1 MPPLTPEQLG
11 QASARLNGLT
21 QRLEKTILDDIC
33 RRIAKAGTVTDTAEW
48 QILRLKE
55 MGEANDV
62 IEKAV
67 SDYTKLSAEEV
78 RQLFHEA
85 AQVSDDFYAE
95 MYTQSGKPFVPVE
108 ENPYMQQLITATV
121 DQTNNELVNLTQSM
135 GFAVRQA
142 DGSTAFQPA
151 AKAYQSALDL
161 AQMQVATGTFD
172 YTTAIRNS
180 VRALTDGGLYF
191 IEYESGHRNRADVA
205 ARRAILTGLSQMT
218 GQVSQ
223 HNAEELETDIV
234 EVTAH
239 AGARPSHAE
248 WQGRRYSLSGKSKE
262 YPSLEEAT
270 GYGTGDGLKGWNC
283 RHDFYPVIPGISP
296 PAYTE
301 EQLANIDP
309 PPIEYNGK
317 TLTYYECTQ
326 KQRAMETAMRKTK
339 REIIAA
345 QASGDDDMFTAK
357 SILLRRQKEEYAN
370 FSKSAGM
377 LTQNERAQVYGF
389 GHSQASK
396 TVWAERKASKIG
408 EATPITSSSGQ
419 AGIVNV
425 PAKPIQQQ
433 IHQAPV
439 TKPTFNNAE
448 SIEKAK
454 AYARSIGVEYPDYSK
469 FSLERANNMNMAL
482 STLPDDSL
490 PYVVTDLQKYTS
502 VTGAPLGRAQ
512 KNGYACTVTPYEIDL
527 QRAGIADIPKTVGS
541 GNTIVAVNTRNYKT
555 IGSITESKAKSEE
568 LVVSR
573 DLGNAYHF
581 NKDGKATDFHECGH
595 VYATKHNIPMGFSAD
610 ADHWYKETGCM
621 ILKTTSEAWSEAYA
635 AYYTHAEDL
644 PPYIRRYFD
653 KGDWKDGSGS
663 KVLSLDEW
671 YQKLLDNGG
680 ESGII
685 KLKESISSRFSAS
698 QDRIDSL
705 IESDMS
711 NIKFTCKPVYN
722 PHIRVNGKT
731 KIVEDRVTGKVKRI
745 ESIEIGKQDKPSAEF
760 LEDTI
765 IHEELEAR
773 IAMRSLFSSKFSKLY
788 YDCSD
793 DERHQY
799 INSRIERYFRM
810 KGWWYDVD

>member
-11 QASARLNGLT
+11 QASARLDGLT

-95 MYTQSGKPFVPVE
+95 MYTQSGKPFVPAE

-180 VRALTDGGLYF
+180 VRTLTDGGLYF
-191 IEYESGHRNRADVA
+191 VEYESGHRNRADVA
-205 ARRAILTGLSQMT
+205 ARRAVLTGLSQMT
-218 GQVSQ
+218 GQVSK

-317 TLTYYECTQ
+317 MLTYYECTQ
-326 KQRAMETAMRKTK
+326 KQRVMETAMRKTK
-339 REIIAA
+339 REIMAA

-357 SILLRRQKEEYAN
+357 SIRLRRQKEEYAN

-389 GHSQASK
+389 DRSVAAKAS
-396 TVWAERKASKIG
+396 WAVRKA
-408 EATPITSSSGQ
+408 
-419 AGIVNV
+419 N
-425 PAKPIQQQ
+425 
-433 IHQAPV
+433 
-439 TKPTFNNAE
+439 
-448 SIEKAK
+448 KA
-454 AYARSIGVEYPDYSK
+454 
-469 FSLERANNMNMAL
+469 
-482 STLPDDSL
+482 
-490 PYVVTDLQKYTS
+490 
-502 VTGAPLGRAQ
+502 
-512 KNGYACTVTPYEIDL
+512 
-527 QRAGIADIPKTVGS
+527 
-541 GNTIVAVNTRNYKT
+541 
-555 IGSITESKAKSEE
+555 
-568 LVVSR
+568 
-573 DLGNAYHF
+573 
-581 NKDGKATDFHECGH
+581 
-595 VYATKHNIPMGFSAD
+595 
-610 ADHWYKETGCM
+610 
-621 ILKTTSEAWSEAYA
+621 
-635 AYYTHAEDL
+635 
-644 PPYIRRYFD
+644 
-653 KGDWKDGSGS
+653 
-663 KVLSLDEW
+663 
-671 YQKLLDNGG
+671 LDNGG
-680 ESGII
+680 GSGII
-685 KLKESISSRFSAS
+685 NKAKALDMFNDSAIALNSPITTQQIIDELTATNIGRTTLKDIENLPERIKLTYSYKENGVRGEQNGNEITIYLSNCANTKWAARSVIHEVTHYKYGIGQSQWAECVCVAQELKHARNRDYLTISE
-698 QDRIDSL
+698 L
-705 IESDMS
+705 
-711 NIKFTCKPVYN
+711 K
-722 PHIRVNGKT
+722 
-731 KIVEDRVTGKVKRI
+731 
-745 ESIEIGKQDKPSAEF
+745 
-760 LEDTI
+760 TI
-765 IHEELEAR
+765 ISAVKDVYPEFNWR
-773 IAMRSLFSSKFSKLY
+773 KGGI
-788 YDCSD
+788 
-793 DERHQY
+793 
-799 INSRIERYFRM
+799 INGRNKSHR
-810 KGWWYDVD
+810 

>member
-11 QASARLNGLT
+11 QASTRLNGLT
-21 QRLEKTILDDIC
+21 QKLEKTILDDIC

-55 MGEANDV
+55 MGEANNV

-218 GQVSQ
+218 GQVSK

-309 PPIEYNGK
+309 PPIEYSGK

-326 KQRAMETAMRKTK
+326 KQRTMETAMRKTK

-357 SILLRRQKEEYAN
+357 SIRLRRQKEEYAN

-389 GHSQASK
+389 DRSVAAKAS
-396 TVWAERKASKIG
+396 WAVRKA
-408 EATPITSSSGQ
+408 
-419 AGIVNV
+419 N
-425 PAKPIQQQ
+425 
-433 IHQAPV
+433 
-439 TKPTFNNAE
+439 
-448 SIEKAK
+448 KA
-454 AYARSIGVEYPDYSK
+454 
-469 FSLERANNMNMAL
+469 
-482 STLPDDSL
+482 
-490 PYVVTDLQKYTS
+490 
-502 VTGAPLGRAQ
+502 
-512 KNGYACTVTPYEIDL
+512 
-527 QRAGIADIPKTVGS
+527 
-541 GNTIVAVNTRNYKT
+541 
-555 IGSITESKAKSEE
+555 
-568 LVVSR
+568 
-573 DLGNAYHF
+573 
-581 NKDGKATDFHECGH
+581 
-595 VYATKHNIPMGFSAD
+595 
-610 ADHWYKETGCM
+610 
-621 ILKTTSEAWSEAYA
+621 
-635 AYYTHAEDL
+635 
-644 PPYIRRYFD
+644 
-653 KGDWKDGSGS
+653 
-663 KVLSLDEW
+663 
-671 YQKLLDNGG
+671 LDNGG
-680 ESGII
+680 GSGII
-685 KLKESISSRFSAS
+685 NKAKALDMFNDSAIALNSPITTQQIIDELTATNIGRTTLKDIENLPERIKLTYSYKENGVRGEQNGNEITIYLSNCANTKWAARSVIHEVTHYKYGIGQSQWAECVCVAQELKHARNRDYLTISE
-698 QDRIDSL
+698 L
-705 IESDMS
+705 
-711 NIKFTCKPVYN
+711 K
-722 PHIRVNGKT
+722 
-731 KIVEDRVTGKVKRI
+731 
-745 ESIEIGKQDKPSAEF
+745 
-760 LEDTI
+760 TI
-765 IHEELEAR
+765 ISAVKDVYPEFNWR
-773 IAMRSLFSSKFSKLY
+773 KGGI
-788 YDCSD
+788 
-793 DERHQY
+793 
-799 INSRIERYFRM
+799 INGRNKSHR
-810 KGWWYDVD
+810 

>member
-11 QASARLNGLT
+11 QASARLDGLT
-21 QRLEKTILDDIC
+21 QKLEKTILDDIC

-55 MGEANDV
+55 MGEANNV

-67 SDYTKLSAEEV
+67 SDYTKLSNEEV
-78 RQLFHEA
+78 QQLFHEA
-85 AQVSDDFYAE
+85 AQISDDFYAE
-95 MYTQSGKPFVPVE
+95 MYTKSGKPFVPVE
-108 ENPYMQQLITATV
+108 ENPYMQQLITATA

-135 GFAVRQA
+135 GFAVRQV

-180 VRALTDGGLYF
+180 VKALTDGGLYF

-218 GQVSQ
+218 GQVSK

-357 SILLRRQKEEYAN
+357 SIRLRRQKEEYAN

-377 LTQNERAQVYGF
+377 LTQNERTQVYGF
-389 GHSQASK
+389 DRSVAAKASWAVRKVLDNSGGSGIMNTGVISGALNPYSKEAEKHAVQYYESVRHMKTDTKKISASTGISRDKIDKIKNHVFITEHDLLTGHKRFDPSYDMAQSWQRLINGDFKEQDIILLKHEYAELRYMEKGYSQNEAHILASK
-396 TVWAERKASKIG
+396 KY
-408 EATPITSSSGQ
+408 
-419 AGIVNV
+419 NY
-425 PAKPIQQQ
+425 AKYC
-433 IHQAPV
+433 
-439 TKPTFNNAE
+439 E
-448 SIEKAK
+448 
-454 AYARSIGVEYPDYSK
+454 
-469 FSLERANNMNMAL
+469 
-482 STLPDDSL
+482 
-490 PYVVTDLQKYTS
+490 
-502 VTGAPLGRAQ
+502 
-512 KNGYACTVTPYEIDL
+512 
-527 QRAGIADIPKTVGS
+527 
-541 GNTIVAVNTRNYKT
+541 
-555 IGSITESKAKSEE
+555 
-568 LVVSR
+568 
-573 DLGNAYHF
+573 
-581 NKDGKATDFHECGH
+581 
-595 VYATKHNIPMGFSAD
+595 
-610 ADHWYKETGCM
+610 
-621 ILKTTSEAWSEAYA
+621 
-635 AYYTHAEDL
+635 
-644 PPYIRRYFD
+644 
-653 KGDWKDGSGS
+653 
-663 KVLSLDEW
+663 
-671 YQKLLDNGG
+671 
-680 ESGII
+680 
-685 KLKESISSRFSAS
+685 
-698 QDRIDSL
+698 
-705 IESDMS
+705 
-711 NIKFTCKPVYN
+711 
-722 PHIRVNGKT
+722 
-731 KIVEDRVTGKVKRI
+731 
-745 ESIEIGKQDKPSAEF
+745 
-760 LEDTI
+760 
-765 IHEELEAR
+765 
-773 IAMRSLFSSKFSKLY
+773 
-788 YDCSD
+788 
-793 DERHQY
+793 
-799 INSRIERYFRM
+799 
-810 KGWWYDVD
+810 

>member
-11 QASARLNGLT
+11 QASARLDGLT
-21 QRLEKTILDDIC
+21 QKLEKTILDDIC

-67 SDYTKLSAEEV
+67 SNYTKLSAEEV

-108 ENPYMQQLITATV
+108 EDTYMQQLITATV
-121 DQTNNELVNLTQSM
+121 DQTNNELANLTRSM

-218 GQVSQ
+218 GQVSK

-283 RHDFYPVIPGISP
+283 RHDFYPVFEFSP

-345 QASGDDDMFTAK
+345 KSSGDDDMFTAK
-357 SILLRRQKEEYAN
+357 SIRLRRQKEEYAN

-389 GHSQASK
+389 DRSVAAKAS
-396 TVWAERKASKIG
+396 WAVRKA
-408 EATPITSSSGQ
+408 
-419 AGIVNV
+419 
-425 PAKPIQQQ
+425 
-433 IHQAPV
+433 
-439 TKPTFNNAE
+439 
-448 SIEKAK
+448 
-454 AYARSIGVEYPDYSK
+454 
-469 FSLERANNMNMAL
+469 
-482 STLPDDSL
+482 
-490 PYVVTDLQKYTS
+490 
-502 VTGAPLGRAQ
+502 
-512 KNGYACTVTPYEIDL
+512 
-527 QRAGIADIPKTVGS
+527 
-541 GNTIVAVNTRNYKT
+541 
-555 IGSITESKAKSEE
+555 
-568 LVVSR
+568 
-573 DLGNAYHF
+573 
-581 NKDGKATDFHECGH
+581 NK
-595 VYATKHNIPMGFSAD
+595 V
-610 ADHWYKETGCM
+610 
-621 ILKTTSEAWSEAYA
+621 
-635 AYYTHAEDL
+635 
-644 PPYIRRYFD
+644 
-653 KGDWKDGSGS
+653 
-663 KVLSLDEW
+663 
-671 YQKLLDNGG
+671 LDNGG
-680 ESGII
+680 GSGII
-685 KLKESISSRFSAS
+685 NKAKALDMFNDSAIALNSPITTQQIIDELTATNIGRTTLKDIENLPERIKLTYSYKENGVRGEQNGNEITIYLSNCANTKWAARSVIHEVTHYKYGIGQSQWAECVCVAQELKHARNRDYLTISE
-698 QDRIDSL
+698 L
-705 IESDMS
+705 
-711 NIKFTCKPVYN
+711 K
-722 PHIRVNGKT
+722 
-731 KIVEDRVTGKVKRI
+731 
-745 ESIEIGKQDKPSAEF
+745 
-760 LEDTI
+760 TI
-765 IHEELEAR
+765 ISAVKDVYPEFNWR
-773 IAMRSLFSSKFSKLY
+773 KGGI
-788 YDCSD
+788 
-793 DERHQY
+793 
-799 INSRIERYFRM
+799 INGRNKSHR
-810 KGWWYDVD
+810 

>member
-21 QRLEKTILDDIC
+21 QKLEKTILDDIC

-95 MYTQSGKPFVPVE
+95 MYTQSGKPFVPAE

-142 DGSTAFQPA
+142 DGSTTFQPA

-205 ARRAILTGLSQMT
+205 ARRAVLTGISQMT
-218 GQVSQ
+218 GQVSK

-309 PPIEYNGK
+309 PPVEYNGK
-317 TLTYYECTQ
+317 MLTYYECTQ
-326 KQRAMETAMRKTK
+326 KQRVMETAMRKTK

-357 SILLRRQKEEYAN
+357 SIRLRRQKEEYAN

-389 GHSQASK
+389 DRSVAAKAS
-396 TVWAERKASKIG
+396 WAVRKA
-408 EATPITSSSGQ
+408 
-419 AGIVNV
+419 
-425 PAKPIQQQ
+425 
-433 IHQAPV
+433 
-439 TKPTFNNAE
+439 
-448 SIEKAK
+448 
-454 AYARSIGVEYPDYSK
+454 
-469 FSLERANNMNMAL
+469 
-482 STLPDDSL
+482 
-490 PYVVTDLQKYTS
+490 
-502 VTGAPLGRAQ
+502 
-512 KNGYACTVTPYEIDL
+512 
-527 QRAGIADIPKTVGS
+527 
-541 GNTIVAVNTRNYKT
+541 
-555 IGSITESKAKSEE
+555 
-568 LVVSR
+568 
-573 DLGNAYHF
+573 
-581 NKDGKATDFHECGH
+581 NK
-595 VYATKHNIPMGFSAD
+595 V
-610 ADHWYKETGCM
+610 
-621 ILKTTSEAWSEAYA
+621 
-635 AYYTHAEDL
+635 
-644 PPYIRRYFD
+644 
-653 KGDWKDGSGS
+653 
-663 KVLSLDEW
+663 
-671 YQKLLDNGG
+671 LDNGG

-685 KLKESISSRFSAS
+685 NKAKALDMFNDSAIAFNSPITTQQIIDELTATNIGRATLKDIENLPERIKLTYSYKENGVRGEQNGNEITIYLSNCANTKWAARSVIHEVTHYKYGIGQSQWAECVCVAQELKHARNRDYLTISE
-698 QDRIDSL
+698 L
-705 IESDMS
+705 
-711 NIKFTCKPVYN
+711 K
-722 PHIRVNGKT
+722 
-731 KIVEDRVTGKVKRI
+731 
-745 ESIEIGKQDKPSAEF
+745 
-760 LEDTI
+760 TI
-765 IHEELEAR
+765 ISAVKDVYPEFNWR
-773 IAMRSLFSSKFSKLY
+773 KGGI
-788 YDCSD
+788 
-793 DERHQY
+793 
-799 INSRIERYFRM
+799 INGRNKSHR
-810 KGWWYDVD
+810 

>member
-11 QASARLNGLT
+11 QASARLDGLT

-218 GQVSQ
+218 GQVSK

-309 PPIEYNGK
+309 PPVEYNGK

-326 KQRAMETAMRKTK
+326 KQRVMETAMRKTK

-357 SILLRRQKEEYAN
+357 SIRLRRQKEEYAK

-389 GHSQASK
+389 DRSVAAKAS
-396 TVWAERKASKIG
+396 WAVRKA
-408 EATPITSSSGQ
+408 
-419 AGIVNV
+419 
-425 PAKPIQQQ
+425 
-433 IHQAPV
+433 
-439 TKPTFNNAE
+439 
-448 SIEKAK
+448 
-454 AYARSIGVEYPDYSK
+454 
-469 FSLERANNMNMAL
+469 
-482 STLPDDSL
+482 
-490 PYVVTDLQKYTS
+490 
-502 VTGAPLGRAQ
+502 
-512 KNGYACTVTPYEIDL
+512 
-527 QRAGIADIPKTVGS
+527 
-541 GNTIVAVNTRNYKT
+541 
-555 IGSITESKAKSEE
+555 
-568 LVVSR
+568 
-573 DLGNAYHF
+573 
-581 NKDGKATDFHECGH
+581 
-595 VYATKHNIPMGFSAD
+595 
-610 ADHWYKETGCM
+610 
-621 ILKTTSEAWSEAYA
+621 
-635 AYYTHAEDL
+635 
-644 PPYIRRYFD
+644 D
-653 KGDWKDGSGS
+653 K
-663 KVLSLDEW
+663 V
-671 YQKLLDNGG
+671 LDNGG
-680 ESGII
+680 GSGIMNKAKALDMFNDSAIALNSPITTQQIIDELTATNIGRTTLKDIENLPERI
-685 KLKESISSRFSAS
+685 KLTYSYKENGVRGEQNGNEITIYLSNCANTKWAARSVIHEVTHYKYGIGQSQWAECVCVAQELKHARNRDYLTISE
-698 QDRIDSL
+698 L
-705 IESDMS
+705 
-711 NIKFTCKPVYN
+711 K
-722 PHIRVNGKT
+722 
-731 KIVEDRVTGKVKRI
+731 
-745 ESIEIGKQDKPSAEF
+745 
-760 LEDTI
+760 TI
-765 IHEELEAR
+765 ISAVKDVYPEFNWR
-773 IAMRSLFSSKFSKLY
+773 KGGI
-788 YDCSD
+788 
-793 DERHQY
+793 
-799 INSRIERYFRM
+799 INGRNKSHR
-810 KGWWYDVD
+810 